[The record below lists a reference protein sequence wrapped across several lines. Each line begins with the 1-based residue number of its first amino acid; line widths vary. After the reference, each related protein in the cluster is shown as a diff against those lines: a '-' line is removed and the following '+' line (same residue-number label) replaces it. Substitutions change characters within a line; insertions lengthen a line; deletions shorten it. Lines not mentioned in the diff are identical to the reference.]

1 MRNVLAVVVSG
12 VWIILSEFVRN
23 EFFFKSKWMDHYAK
37 LGLSFETLPINGILW
52 TLWSFG
58 QAYLIFRLLKK
69 FSFVET
75 ICLTWLVCFVMMW
88 FVLYNLQVLPTG
100 LLVFAVPL
108 SLLEVLV
115 AAWIV
120 RKVAV

>member
-75 ICLTWLVCFVMMW
+75 ICLTCSVCFIMMW

>member
-1 MRNVLAVVVSG
+1 
-12 VWIILSEFVRN
+12 
-23 EFFFKSKWMDHYAK
+23 
-37 LGLSFETLPINGILW
+37 
-52 TLWSFG
+52 
-58 QAYLIFRLLKK
+58 
-69 FSFVET
+69 
-75 ICLTWLVCFVMMW
+75 MMW

>member
-69 FSFVET
+69 F
-75 ICLTWLVCFVMMW
+75 
-88 FVLYNLQVLPTG
+88 
-100 LLVFAVPL
+100 
-108 SLLEVLV
+108 
-115 AAWIV
+115 
-120 RKVAV
+120 